1 MITFTVSS
9 ALLWAMFRYGFVFLF
24 GITIGIMIEM
34 YWEERR

>member
-9 ALLWAMFRYGFVFLF
+9 AVLWKMFWYGFVLLF